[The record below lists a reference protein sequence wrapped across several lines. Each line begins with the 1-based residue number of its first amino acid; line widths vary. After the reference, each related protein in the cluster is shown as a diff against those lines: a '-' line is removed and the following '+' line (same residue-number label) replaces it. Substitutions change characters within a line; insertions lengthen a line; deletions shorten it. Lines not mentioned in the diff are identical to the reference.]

1 MCSYW
6 AMHVIKDLMQQ
17 PRYQSISKLL
27 FSVRSHFMYSFLHC
41 TGKAFPECSVEN
53 IVFNIFF
60 SSYLIGIT
68 WVPISYYQFNCAFFV
83 HLVTFL
89 LMVKVALLV
98 RGVRNQCVGLL

>member
-17 PRYQSISKLL
+17 PHYQSISKVL

-60 SSYLIGIT
+60 QVFCLESPGFLSVTINLIVLSLFI
-68 WVPISYYQFNCAFFV
+68 
-83 HLVTFL
+83 L
-89 LMVKVALLV
+89 
-98 RGVRNQCVGLL
+98 